1 MDEVQAGKIG
11 REQLLEWT
19 KTLEQYRAGKASVD
33 ARAISAESWWKLRN
47 SGEEDRQDGIARD
60 GFRSRSGWLHNV
72 VTNKHADAMEAYP
85 EPVVLPREPGDRQ
98 EAQTL
103 SAILPVILEQ
113 NQFEKTWSE
122 AMWQKLKI
130 GTGCYKVVWDGNK
143 LGGLGDITVTRANLL
158 NLFWEPGKSDIQ
170 QSRYVFQTELAGRD
184 LVEEAYPQCKGK
196 LKGDIFT
203 AKKFLYDDTVPTDGK
218 VTVIEVYYHVGKT
231 LHYCK
236 YVGDVVL
243 YATENETDAPTR
255 TVVQP
260 GPDGQPVTLE
270 LPAGRPMA

>member
-19 KTLEQYRAGKASVD
+19 KILERYRAGKASVD

-170 QSRYVFQTELAGRD
+170 QSRYVFQTELADRD

-203 AKKFLYDDTVPTDGK
+203 AKKFIYDDTVPTGAK
-218 VTVIEVYYHVGKT
+218 VTVIEGY
-231 LHYCK
+231 
-236 YVGDVVL
+236 
-243 YATENETDAPTR
+243 
-255 TVVQP
+255 
-260 GPDGQPVTLE
+260 
-270 LPAGRPMA
+270 

>member
-19 KTLEQYRAGKASVD
+19 KTLERYRAGKASVD

-98 EAQTL
+98 EAKTL

-170 QSRYVFQTELAGRD
+170 
-184 LVEEAYPQCKGK
+184 
-196 LKGDIFT
+196 
-203 AKKFLYDDTVPTDGK
+203 
-218 VTVIEVYYHVGKT
+218 
-231 LHYCK
+231 
-236 YVGDVVL
+236 
-243 YATENETDAPTR
+243 
-255 TVVQP
+255 
-260 GPDGQPVTLE
+260 
-270 LPAGRPMA
+270 

>member
-19 KTLEQYRAGKASVD
+19 KTLERYRAGKASVD

-122 AMWQKLKI
+122 AMWQKL
-130 GTGCYKVVWDGNK
+130 
-143 LGGLGDITVTRANLL
+143 
-158 NLFWEPGKSDIQ
+158 
-170 QSRYVFQTELAGRD
+170 
-184 LVEEAYPQCKGK
+184 
-196 LKGDIFT
+196 
-203 AKKFLYDDTVPTDGK
+203 
-218 VTVIEVYYHVGKT
+218 
-231 LHYCK
+231 
-236 YVGDVVL
+236 
-243 YATENETDAPTR
+243 
-255 TVVQP
+255 
-260 GPDGQPVTLE
+260 
-270 LPAGRPMA
+270 